1 MAIEIFSLLFFEHM
15 EKDQPEKPIDKKNS
29 KYNRAHFYDVF
40 LGRPEQAE
48 EIAEFVFWLHKHYN
62 SPFKAKNSNNNNA
75 KRNEVFNMNILI
87 VYNFDTIFF
96 NYLNGSYRSLPPTRF
111 IRAFYRKKIEIY
123 YFALFNTFRC

>member
-1 MAIEIFSLLFFEHM
+1 M
-15 EKDQPEKPIDKKNS
+15 EKDQPEKGEIAKKNS

-87 VYNFDTIFF
+87 VYIFDTIFF
-96 NYLNGSYRSLPPTRF
+96 NYLNGSYRSLPPTK
-111 IRAFYRKKIEIY
+111 FYTSLLSKKNRDI
-123 YFALFNTFRC
+123 LFCTF

>member
-1 MAIEIFSLLFFEHM
+1 M
-15 EKDQPEKPIDKKNS
+15 EKDQPEKGEIAKKNS

-62 SPFKAKNSNNNNA
+62 SPFKAKNSSNNNT

-87 VYNFDTIFF
+87 VCIFDTIFF
-96 NYLNGSYRSLPPTRF
+96 NFFKWILPLATTIKVLDEPN
-111 IRAFYRKKIEIY
+111 IEKKIGIY
-123 YFALFNTFRC
+123 FFALFNNFRC